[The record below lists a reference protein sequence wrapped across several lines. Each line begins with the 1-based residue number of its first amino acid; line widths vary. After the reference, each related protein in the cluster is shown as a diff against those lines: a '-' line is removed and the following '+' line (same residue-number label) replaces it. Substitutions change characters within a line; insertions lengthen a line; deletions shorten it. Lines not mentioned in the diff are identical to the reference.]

1 MSNLVEEYLKSKQI
15 VDKKTT
21 EDESLKSDKVTDPDA
36 IQKLESQDSQLIS
49 RKILFRKFLTKTKTS
64 LSVIMLNI

>member
-49 RKILFRKFLTKTKTS
+49 RKILFRKFLTKTKAS
-64 LSVIMLNI
+64 LSVILA